1 MVKMTEL
8 NFLLIADTPEDLQP
22 LRTLLEP
29 FEREVPLSIKLQ
41 RVGWERAW
49 QTLLMDAVEGKG
61 PHVSQI
67 GSTWSATMAMLDALR
82 VLSEQEV
89 ASMGRADQFLPA
101 AWETAVLEKRPGIW
115 AIPWSIYTF
124 VLFYRKDLLER
135 AHIDPAEAFTS
146 PEVMR
151 ETFASLKKKGF
162 TPWAFPSL
170 HSYADLVHIASAWA
184 RANGGDFMSADGR
197 MPLFANPEVS
207 HGLAQFFELFPFM
220 PSSLRGLSM
229 EACTQA
235 FARGETATLI
245 GGVEIADDL
254 LNNPDTAPEA
264 RENLSMTTL
273 PGVPWI
279 GGDHLVIWK
288 NVRTDPQIEKSSLA
302 LLRYLSSKET
312 QVRYFQLENILPARL
327 DAYPE
332 ITFSLESTATTVKQV
347 LEKGRPHPPI
357 RLWRRI
363 EAFLD
368 EMLANIGNTVMRQS
382 AEPPAEI
389 AERML
394 GEYEQKLTRLLK
406 G

>member
-1 MVKMTEL
+1 
-8 NFLLIADTPEDLQP
+8 
-22 LRTLLEP
+22 
-29 FEREVPLSIKLQ
+29 
-41 RVGWERAW
+41 
-49 QTLLMDAVEGKG
+49 
-61 PHVSQI
+61 
-67 GSTWSATMAMLDALR
+67 
-82 VLSEQEV
+82 
-89 ASMGRADQFLPA
+89 
-101 AWETAVLEKRPGIW
+101 
-115 AIPWSIYTF
+115 
-124 VLFYRKDLLER
+124 
-135 AHIDPAEAFTS
+135 
-146 PEVMR
+146 
-151 ETFASLKKKGF
+151 
-162 TPWAFPSL
+162 
-170 HSYADLVHIASAWA
+170 
-184 RANGGDFMSADGR
+184 
-197 MPLFANPEVS
+197 
-207 HGLAQFFELFPFM
+207 
-220 PSSLRGLSM
+220 M

-235 FARGETATLI
+235 FARCETATLI

>member
-1 MVKMTEL
+1 MTEL
-8 NFLLIADTPEDLQP
+8 DFLSIADSPEDLKP
-22 LRTLLEP
+22 LRILLEP
-29 FEREVPLSIKLQ
+29 FEREASLSIKLQ
-41 RVGWERAW
+41 RVDWARAW
-49 QTLLMDAVEGKG
+49 QTLLMDAIEGKG

-82 VLSEQEV
+82 VFSEQEA
-89 ASMGRADQFLPA
+89 ASMGDVDQFLPA
-101 AWETAVLEKRPGIW
+101 AWETAALEKRPGIW

-135 AHIDPAEAFTS
+135 AYIDPAGAFTS
-146 PEVMR
+146 PETMR
-151 ETFASLKKKGF
+151 ETFKRLKLEGI

-170 HSYADLVHIASAWA
+170 RAYADLVHIATSWV
-184 RANGGDFMSADGR
+184 RANGGDFMSADGQ
-197 MPLFANPEVS
+197 PSFARPEARQ
-207 HGLAQFFELFPFM
+207 GLTQFFELLPFT
-220 PSSLRGLSM
+220 PSSLRGLSI

-245 GGVEIADDL
+245 GGIEIADTL
-254 LNNPDTAPEA
+254 LNDLDTAPEV
-264 RENLSMTTL
+264 RENLVVTTL
-273 PGVPWI
+273 PGIPWI

-288 NVRTDPQIEKSSLA
+288 NVQTDLQIEKTSLA

-332 ITFSLESTATTVKQV
+332 ITFSLESAATSMQQI
-347 LEKGRPHPPI
+347 LERGRPHPPI

-368 EMLANIGNTVMRQS
+368 DMLADIGNTVLRQS
-382 AEPPAEI
+382 AEPPAGI
-389 AERML
+389 VERML
-394 GEYEQKLTRLLK
+394 AEYEQKLTRLLK

>member
-1 MVKMTEL
+1 MIEL
-8 NFLLIADTPEDLQP
+8 NFLSIADSPEDLQP

-29 FEREVPLSIKLQ
+29 FEREASISIKLQ
-41 RVGWERAW
+41 RVTWERAW
-49 QTLLMDAVEGKG
+49 QTLLMDAIEGKG

-82 VLSEQEV
+82 ILSEQEA

-101 AWETAVLEKRPGIW
+101 AWETAILEKRPGIW

-135 AHIDPAEAFTS
+135 VHIDPVEAFAT
-146 PEVMR
+146 PETMR
-151 ETFASLKKKGF
+151 ETFARLKGEGF
-162 TPWAFPSL
+162 APWAFPSL
-170 HSYADLVHIASAWA
+170 HAYADLVHIASSWV

-197 MPLFANPEVS
+197 MPLFANLEAS
-207 HGLAQFFELFPFM
+207 HGLVQFFELFPFI
-220 PSSLRGLSM
+220 PSSLRGLSL

-235 FARGETATLI
+235 FSRGETAALI

-254 LNNPDTAPEA
+254 LNNPDTAPWV
-264 RENLSMTTL
+264 RENLSVTTL

-288 NVRTDPQIEKSSLA
+288 NVRTDLQVEKSSLA

-312 QVRYFQLENILPARL
+312 QVRFFQLENILPARL

-332 ITFSLESTATTVKQV
+332 ITFSLESTAATMQQV
-347 LEKGRPHPPI
+347 LERGRPHPPI

-382 AEPPAEI
+382 AELPAGI
-389 AERML
+389 VERML